1 MADPSHPSPQPPQPD
16 EEAWPSEL
24 RLLLGPEVGDL
35 LTAVANTAGGS
46 LGSWRPRQV
55 NHQPHRSTLVQYR
68 ANMIWPSGQTTS
80 ETFVAA
86 TGDGLPA
93 QGAAVFD
100 DGGTRVAV
108 WRWPHDPFLPGL
120 SDALDPTK
128 ASSLLDDLGT
138 DGGAIQLRTRAYRPG
153 RRAVIE
159 ATGRRGRLFLKVV
172 RPAKA
177 EALHNLHRFL
187 SPHVPVPASLGWTNA
202 GVVVLAA
209 RPGLTL
215 RQALR
220 TSQQPP
226 PPPQTIVALLD
237 RLPAHLAEGPP
248 RRDLLASAEHHAM
261 VIAATVPSARG
272 RLEALLESL
281 RSRITTDPNK
291 VTAVHGDL
299 YEAQLLVDRGRI
311 TGLLDIDTAGAGLRV
326 DDLANFCAHLSVLA
340 LASDRPKRVKRYG
353 AALLDHAERHYQPS
367 ELRPRIA
374 AAVLSL
380 ATGPFRVLEAQ
391 WAHNTLRRLELAG
404 KWLADNRHG

>member
-1 MADPSHPSPQPPQPD
+1 MASQVSPPPPLLD
-16 EEAWPSEL
+16 DEAWPNEL
-24 RLLLGPEVGDL
+24 RLLLGPKAGGL
-35 LTAVANTAGGS
+35 LTAVANTAGGE

-55 NHQPHRSTLVQYR
+55 NYQPHRSTVVQYR
-68 ANMIWPSGQTTS
+68 AAMRWPSGQATS

-86 TGDGLPA
+86 TGDSLPA
-93 QGAAVFD
+93 HGAAVFE
-100 DGGTRVAV
+100 DGSARVAV
-108 WRWPHDPFLPGL
+108 WRWPNDPFLPGL
-120 SDALDPTK
+120 ADALDPNK
-128 ASSLLDDLGT
+128 VASLLEDLGS
-138 DGGAIQLRTRAYRPG
+138 DGGAVQLRTRAYRPG

-177 EALHNLHRFL
+177 EALHQLHRSL
-187 SPHVPVPASLGWTNA
+187 APHVPVPASLGWTNP

-220 TSQQPP
+220 SSQQPP
-226 PPPQTIVALLD
+226 PPPQVIVGLLD
-237 RLPAHLAEGPP
+237 RLPAHLAGQSPP
-248 RRDLLASAEHHAM
+248 RDLLSSIEHHAQ

-272 RLEALLESL
+272 PLETLLGSL
-281 RSRITTDPNK
+281 RSCISPDPSK

-299 YEAQLLVDRGRI
+299 YEGQLLVDGSRI

-340 LASDRPKRVKRYG
+340 LVTDRPKRVKRYG
-353 AALLDHAERHYQPS
+353 ADLLGYAERHHQPS

-380 ATGPFRVLEAQ
+380 ATGPFRVLEPE
-391 WAHNTLRRLELAG
+391 WAHNTLRRLELASE
-404 KWLADNRHG
+404 WLANKPHR